1 MFAQTFNWTSFGL
14 RLLFSVV
21 LVFTSFN
28 PSGYSYFHWMKN
40 IFPHINPYIALC
52 GVLLVIGWAI
62 YLNATFRS
70 LGLLGVSLALLFM
83 ACIVWIF
90 VDLGWFNWQ
99 SMSGMA
105 WVGLAIIAV
114 ILAVGISW
122 SHIRRRMTGQVDTDD
137 IDDNH

>member
-21 LVFTSFN
+21 LVFASFN
-28 PSGYSYFHWMKN
+28 PSGYSYFHWMKS

-62 YLNATFRS
+62 YLNATLRS
-70 LGLLGVSLALLFM
+70 LGLLGVSLALLLM

-99 SMSGMA
+99 NMNGMA

-137 IDDNH
+137 IDDRA